1 MGIDLTSELLDQ
13 LGFQWDVLRPR
24 WQTLT
29 DEELHWEPARAEART
44 PVTTIAWRLGH
55 IAEVFGERAANH
67 FGAAPFG
74 DATTDRPLTAAG
86 MLELVDRA
94 HEAWVAGVRGLD
106 DAGLAAPCG
115 PAEGPYSAY
124 PMITLVLHINREFLH
139 HGAEVAL
146 LMDLYDHREDFI
158 VP

>member
-1 MGIDLTSELLDQ
+1 MWGE
-13 LGFQWDVLRPR
+13 RR
-24 WQTLT
+24 
-29 DEELHWEPARAEART
+29 RAEART
-44 PVTTIAWRLGH
+44 SMAAGAADTVIDFEPAPASPTPMTTIAWRLGH
-55 IAEVFGERAANH
+55 IADVFGERAAKH

-74 DATTDRPLTAAG
+74 YATTDWPLTASG
-86 MLELVDRA
+86 MLELVDRT
-94 HEAWVAGVRGLD
+94 HECWVAGVRGLD

-115 PAEGPYSAY
+115 PAEGPYAEY
-124 PMITLVLHINREFLH
+124 PMITLVLHINREVLH